1 MKTWK
6 RLFVSATSM
15 FRIRF
20 ARTKKL
26 PWKPKKDIGRTCL
39 VYLGFHGSFVFVI
52 SPVTH
57 GLFDR
62 ALGSYSR

>member
-1 MKTWK
+1 MFKA
-6 RLFVSATSM
+6 LFAKQ
-15 FRIRF
+15 
-20 ARTKKL
+20 KKL
-26 PWKPKKDIGRTCL
+26 PWKPKKDRAQSL
-39 VYLGFHGSFVFVI
+39 AYLGFHGSFVFVV

>member
-1 MKTWK
+1 MFKV
-6 RLFVSATSM
+6 LFAKQKSS
-15 FRIRF
+15 RGNQR
-20 ARTKKL
+20 RTEAQS
-26 PWKPKKDIGRTCL
+26 L
-39 VYLGFHGSFVFVI
+39 VYLGFHGSFVFVV

>member
-1 MKTWK
+1 MFKI
-6 RLFVSATSM
+6 RLAK
-15 FRIRF
+15 
-20 ARTKKL
+20 TKKL
-26 PWKPKKDIGRTCL
+26 PQKPKKDIGRKRL

>member
-1 MKTWK
+1 
-6 RLFVSATSM
+6 M

-20 ARTKKL
+20 TRTKKL

-57 GLFDR
+57 GLFRIKDGTGAEPFIYTNDIIQR
-62 ALGSYSR
+62 